1 MADVPHE
8 GSEPAPPGSV
18 TGGPPQAEAATAKKN
33 LADASPV
40 ENPWP
45 RLGRFF
51 ERALSL
57 SRIVVVV
64 PVIVLLLSAMA
75 SFAYGTDV
83 FVRSVSH
90 IVDGSQLT
98 SHNLGFLLLLTDLFL
113 IGATLMIAA
122 FGFYDLFIGRTGASG
137 PGVRLPGWLRM
148 HDLNDLKARVISMII
163 LVAAV
168 SFVDDVVESKG
179 SRDTLYLGVGVA
191 VVIAALTAFLRFG
204 RMDGGERSLAA
215 SDELAIAPRRFGL
228 HPGRCPLRPA
238 LHPRQRRRPVT

>member
-8 GSEPAPPGSV
+8 ESEATPLGSAKD
-18 TGGPPQAEAATAKKN
+18 GPPQAEAVTPERN
-33 LADASPV
+33 PADASPV

-45 RLGRFF
+45 RLARRF
-51 ERALSL
+51 ERGLSL
-57 SRIVVVV
+57 SRVVVVV

-83 FVRSVSH
+83 FVRSIVH
-90 IVDGSQLT
+90 VVDGPQLT

-122 FGFYDLFIGRTGASG
+122 FGFYDLFIGRIGASG
-137 PGVRLPGWLRM
+137 PGVRLPDWLRM

-168 SFVDDVVESKG
+168 SFVDVVVQSNG
-179 SRDTLYLGVGVA
+179 GLDTLYLGVGVA
-191 VVIAALTAFLRFG
+191 VVIAALTAFLHFG
-204 RMDGGERSLAA
+204 RMDGG
-215 SDELAIAPRRFGL
+215 
-228 HPGRCPLRPA
+228 
-238 LHPRQRRRPVT
+238 

>member
-8 GSEPAPPGSV
+8 GSEATPQGSDE
-18 TGGPPQAEAATAKKN
+18 GGPPQAEAATTEKN
-33 LADASPV
+33 TADTSPV

-45 RLGRFF
+45 WLGRGF

-57 SRIVVVV
+57 SRIVVIV

-83 FVRSVSH
+83 FVRSVTRV
-90 IVDGSQLT
+90 VDNPQLT

-113 IGATLMIAA
+113 VGATLMIAA
-122 FGFYDLFIGRTGASG
+122 FGFYDLFIGTIGAGGSG
-137 PGVRLPGWLRM
+137 ARLPGWLRI
-148 HDLNDLKARVISMII
+148 HDLDDLKARVISMIV

-168 SFVDDVVESKG
+168 SFVVVAVESKSG
-179 SRDTLYLGVGVA
+179 QDTLYLGVGVA

-204 RMDGGERSLAA
+204 RVDGGKR
-215 SDELAIAPRRFGL
+215 
-228 HPGRCPLRPA
+228 
-238 LHPRQRRRPVT
+238 

>member
-1 MADVPHE
+1 MADAPHE
-8 GSEPAPPGSV
+8 ENEATSLDNV
-18 TGGPPQAEAATAKKN
+18 KDGPPQAEAVTAERDS
-33 LADASPV
+33 ADAPPV

-45 RLGRFF
+45 RLGIRF

-57 SRIVVVV
+57 SRVVVVV
-64 PVIVLLLSAMA
+64 PVIVLLLSAIA

-83 FVRSVSH
+83 FVRSVTNV
-90 IVDGSQLT
+90 VDDPQLT

-137 PGVRLPGWLRM
+137 PGARLPGWLRM
-148 HDLNDLKARVISMII
+148 RDLNDLKARVISMII

-179 SRDTLYLGVGVA
+179 GLDTLYLGVGVA
-191 VVIAALTAFLRFG
+191 VVIAALTAFLHFG
-204 RMDGGERSLAA
+204 RMDGGERS
-215 SDELAIAPRRFGL
+215 
-228 HPGRCPLRPA
+228 
-238 LHPRQRRRPVT
+238 